1 MATLDIF
8 NNGRIPEKIILIWTY
23 KLWRVE
29 DKWTIC
35 VTLVSLTFLWWPL
48 WWGFT
53 LQMLSET
60 IFPFLHIWNFFMTL
74 IQTNRFYQAKQPIFI
89 WTFQLSAWKSI
100 RQLNCRKR
108 AFFFIRNRTQWHDR
122 RHRSPFLN
130 FIYLCLALMSML
142 VWHLF

>member
-1 MATLDIF
+1 MATLYIF
-8 NNGRIPEKIILIWTY
+8 NQGRIPEKIILTWTY

-35 VTLVSLTFLWWPL
+35 VLLVSLPFLWWPL
-48 WWGFT
+48 WERFI

-60 IFPFLHIWNFFMTL
+60 ISLLLHICTFFMTL
-74 IQTNRFYQAKQPIFI
+74 IQTNRFYQVKQPTFI
-89 WTFQLSAWKSI
+89 WMFQLSEWKSI
-100 RQLNCRKR
+100 MQLNYRIR
-108 AFFFIRNRTQWHDR
+108 AIFIRNKTQWHDR

-130 FIYLCLALMSML
+130 CIYLFIAFMSML